1 MEWVTGCAF
10 AISFTADG
18 QCLSGTI
25 EAGYF
30 ARYLKGMYL
39 SSLPEGVA
47 GAEIGDGTGLLN
59 GGPNPG
65 DEALLEI
72 GFQQDVVNPNDGG
85 FCRYIV
91 VVRTRNEDNWRGY
104 VAAAQSVC
112 EIDSLRDLLV
122 YASMSSGNGRNGQTN

>member
-72 GFQQDVVNPNDGG
+72 GFQQDVVNPTTAAFAGILSSSEPVMRIIG
-85 FCRYIV
+85 AVMSRL
-91 VVRTRNEDNWRGY
+91 RNRFARSILY
-104 VAAAQSVC
+104 
-112 EIDSLRDLLV
+112 EICLFMRACLLE
-122 YASMSSGNGRNGQTN
+122 ME